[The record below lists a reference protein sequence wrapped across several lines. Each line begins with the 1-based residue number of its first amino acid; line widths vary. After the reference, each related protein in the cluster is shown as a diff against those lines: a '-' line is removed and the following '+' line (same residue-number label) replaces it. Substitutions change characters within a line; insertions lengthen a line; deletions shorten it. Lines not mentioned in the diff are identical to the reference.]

1 MATGSRTKT
10 TPPSVVLRD
19 GDDASGMAYM
29 LGGLLEDNLRDFPSR
44 ARVARVLRGPVVM
57 TASDRDM
64 SVTIEFMRGQIELR
78 DGADVGA
85 TVISGPWLAMTKLC
99 SGQKS
104 PVAAFREG
112 DVRIT
117 RYRGAPIAAG
127 AGFVLSVPTSFYE
140 EELARRE
147 GPRVEGPRGNGPR
160 GDIAGGI
167 GAPTAN
173 PTSPTADTT
182 RLLADPPSPTAD
194 TTRLLTD
201 PPSPLADPR
210 VRATLAALL
219 LIVIAYALYRCRRMT
234 MVDAAIDQPGELHAA
249 SRKGRHRPSRGRAS

>member
-29 LGGLLEDNLRDFPSR
+29 LGGLLEDNLHDFPSR

-173 PTSPTADTT
+173 P
-182 RLLADPPSPTAD
+182 PSPTAD